1 MSQKV
6 TQGRY
11 LAMLVRMKYLHQK
24 QPNGVY
30 YFRKRVPGDLV
41 ERVGKRLW
49 MQSLKTS
56 DLIKAQLAA
65 KRLDRDL
72 EATWAKL
79 RQPPESPI
87 VEAQRIYEALT
98 PDAANPSGLS
108 GTDIYLDCLEGKQP
122 IELVAEYEGSLRM
135 LDDPSANL
143 SNTEKKVLDLI
154 VGRPVTLSDAVAY
167 YIEMSGKR
175 NDRKFTQS
183 VRQALAFFVDA
194 LGDRPIDQ
202 YKRREVEE
210 RLVSGVQSE
219 GLKTA
224 TVSRRLSTVKSAVN
238 KAILNLEYSF
248 KNPFEKHTIP
258 GLRDDEDSRSS
269 LTAVQQAALL
279 ALLNKPENSDTLNG
293 LRILFDTG
301 MRVSECVGLRVE
313 DVHLEADIPYI
324 KLHRNPLRRL
334 KTKQSQRSI
343 PLIGYALMGIKLQ
356 LELSQG
362 GEWLFPRYID
372 LEREEVKNDGASN
385 AMNGRL
391 KALGFTC
398 HCLRH
403 NLKDRLR
410 LADVSM
416 DHIRELQGWS
426 RSDQASRYGE
436 MSLLGV
442 LQDKLKRIE
451 ILS

>member
-6 TQGRY
+6 TQGRH
-11 LAMLVRMKYLHQK
+11 LAMLVRIKYLHQK
-24 QPNGVY
+24 HPNGVY

-72 EATWAKL
+72 VATWAKL
-79 RQPPESPI
+79 RLPPESPI
-87 VEAQRIYEALT
+87 VEAQRIFDALT
-98 PDAANPSGLS
+98 TPEENAGLAF
-108 GTDIYLDCLEGKQP
+108 DYIDHLAEKQP
-122 IELVAEYEGSLRM
+122 LALVAEYEGSARM
-135 LDDPSANL
+135 LDAPTANL
-143 SNTEKKVLDLI
+143 THTEKKVLDLI
-154 VGRPVTLSDAVAY
+154 AGRPITLTDAVTY
-167 YIEMSGKR
+167 YIEVSGKR
-175 NDRKFTQS
+175 DDRMFTQS
-183 VRQALAFFVDA
+183 VQQALTFFVDY

-202 YKRREVEE
+202 YKRREIEE

-224 TVSRRLSTVKSAVN
+224 TVSRRLSSIKSAVN
-238 KAILNLEYSF
+238 KAILNFEYSF

-258 GLRDDEDSRSS
+258 GLRDDEESRTS
-269 LTAVQQAALL
+269 LTPEQQAALL
-279 ALLNKPENSDTLNG
+279 ALLGKSENSDTLNG

-313 DVHLEADIPYI
+313 DIHLEADIPYI

-334 KTKQSQRSI
+334 KTKQSQRLI
-343 PLIGYALMGIKLQ
+343 PLIGYALVGIKRQ

-362 GEWLFPRYID
+362 GEWLFPKYVD
-372 LEREEVKNDGASN
+372 LKREEVKNDGASN

-391 KALGFTC
+391 KSLGFTC

-426 RSDQASRYGE
+426 RGDQASRYGE
-436 MSLLGV
+436 MTLLGV